1 MTTLA
6 DGDARRGAS
15 SRKFRLV
22 LSGIAAA
29 FAAPLG
35 LGLAANLMRGSLC
48 PPDALVCAG
57 YGIWAL
63 ALAQALPYLA
73 FFAPLLILGVALAR
87 PAARALRVLAIY
99 GALFVALIVP
109 LWMFAAASYYGVTP
123 RGIVRRAGPLAPGK
137 LDTWINV
144 ALVVADCSSKTL
156 GDSTP
161 VFKLTLVDGAV
172 LDLAT
177 ADGFVAHYSGIS
189 QALAGASFAY
199 NNHGVSEHCPAP
211 YRELFRDKPG
221 THS

>member
-22 LSGIAAA
+22 LLGIAAA

-63 ALAQALPYLA
+63 ALGQALPYLA
-73 FFAPLLILGVALAR
+73 FFPPLLFLGVAQAR
-87 PAARALRVLAIY
+87 PAALALRVLAIY
-99 GALFVALIVP
+99 GALFVVLIVP
-109 LWMFAAASYYGVTP
+109 LWMFSAASYYGVTP

-137 LDTWINV
+137 LDAWINV
-144 ALVVADCSSKTL
+144 VQVVADCSSRTL
-156 GDSTP
+156 GDPTP
-161 VFKLTLVDGAV
+161 AFKLTLIDGVV
-172 LDLAT
+172 LDLAA
-177 ADGFVAHYSGIS
+177 ADGFDAHYPGIS
-189 QALAGASFAY
+189 QALAGSSFTYDNYGA
-199 NNHGVSEHCPAP
+199 SEHCPAP
-211 YRELFRDKPG
+211 YRELFSEKPG
-221 THS
+221 RHS